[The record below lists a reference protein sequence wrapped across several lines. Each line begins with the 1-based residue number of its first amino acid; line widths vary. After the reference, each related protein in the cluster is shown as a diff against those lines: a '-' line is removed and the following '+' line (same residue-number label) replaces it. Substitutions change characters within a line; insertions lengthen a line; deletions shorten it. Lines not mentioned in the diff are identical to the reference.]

1 MPQTVNQ
8 PSAAMNHF
16 LCCAPSFLNQQKI
29 QIKREDKI
37 MSVIKLG
44 SPAIPVKITETG
56 TCLAK
61 LEHVWQAARRYARQ
75 NGYKVVETYGVMGV
89 APF

>member
-1 MPQTVNQ
+1 
-8 PSAAMNHF
+8 
-16 LCCAPSFLNQQKI
+16 
-29 QIKREDKI
+29 

-44 SPAIPVKITETG
+44 NPAIPVKLTEYG

-61 LEHVWQAARRYARQ
+61 LEHLWQAARIYAKR
-75 NGYKVVETYGVMGV
+75 NGYNVMETCGVVGV

>member
-1 MPQTVNQ
+1 MGV
-8 PSAAMNHF
+8 
-16 LCCAPSFLNQQKI
+16 I
-29 QIKREDKI
+29 RENI
-37 MSVIKLG
+37 IHLG
-44 SPAIPVKITETG
+44 NPAILVKITDTG

-61 LEHVWQAARRYARQ
+61 LEHIWQAARRYAKR

>member
-1 MPQTVNQ
+1 
-8 PSAAMNHF
+8 
-16 LCCAPSFLNQQKI
+16 
-29 QIKREDKI
+29 
-37 MSVIKLG
+37 MSILRLG
-44 SPAIPVKITETG
+44 NPAIPIKLTEYG

-61 LEHVWQAARRYARQ
+61 LEHVWHAGRRYAER

>member
-1 MPQTVNQ
+1 
-8 PSAAMNHF
+8 
-16 LCCAPSFLNQQKI
+16 
-29 QIKREDKI
+29 

-44 SPAIPVKITETG
+44 NPAIPVKITKTG

-61 LEHVWQAARRYARQ
+61 LEHVWLAARRYAKR